1 LGPKGLS
8 VVEAA
13 INENPDVPGFVRMF
27 HPTFPVGI
35 VDHTTAGGYMQFS
48 PVVRS
53 YVPYMLFI
61 DRKGVIRAQYT
72 GSDPFLMNEVEQE
85 KNIRAEAEK
94 LLNDPAATPRKRL
107 VKK

>member
-1 LGPKGLS
+1 
-8 VVEAA
+8 
-13 INENPDVPGFVRMF
+13 
-27 HPTFPVGI
+27 
-35 VDHTTAGGYMQFS
+35 MQFS
-48 PVVRS
+48 SVVRN
-53 YVPYMLFI
+53 YVPYMVFI

-94 LLNDPAATPRKRL
+94 LLTEPGAAPRKRL